1 MILWSCSVAGEESGR
16 FLLKELKSIFTEGK
30 HFEEENGKGVAVLF
44 MIVLN
49 DGVPRV
55 SLTDEPSE
63 EKEGT

>member
-44 MIVLN
+44 I
-49 DGVPRV
+49 DCFERWSTSGF
-55 SLTDEPSE
+55 TD
-63 EKEGT
+63 

>member
-1 MILWSCSVAGEESGR
+1 M
-16 FLLKELKSIFTEGK
+16 LKELKSIFTEGK

-63 EKEGT
+63 EKEGA